1 MNYNNDA
8 GYIMGM
14 MKKQGELSSENE
26 AQLFREGLD
35 QKLVGPI
42 DREALQ
48 VDMPRKGENT
58 IDANF
63 DSLAEQR
70 DY

>member
-1 MNYNNDA
+1 MNYGP

-14 MKKQGELSSENE
+14 MKKQGELSESNE
-26 AQLFREGLD
+26 SALYREGMD
-35 QKLVGPI
+35 QKLVGKI

-48 VDMPRKGENT
+48 VDMPRKGDNM

-63 DSLAEQR
+63 NSLADQK

>member
-1 MNYNNDA
+1 LY
-8 GYIMGM
+8 
-14 MKKQGELSSENE
+14 
-26 AQLFREGLD
+26 REGMD
-35 QKLVGPI
+35 QKLVGKI

-48 VDMPRKGENT
+48 VDMPRKGSNM

-63 DSLAEQR
+63 NSLADQK